1 MENITFN
8 NNNEIFNNE
17 SNSNLQRNKICWNCS
32 NLIQYNDNER
42 VVMCPSCNKY
52 NHISKINN
60 KSRNINKTFI
70 SNLNSLEN
78 NRTIDN
84 SEKIITCP
92 FCYTKNLFNSDAE
105 ELICYNCRKN
115 MNSGFINSFQ
125 FNSGDMETQLNKNI
139 VGWRI
144 VPSQQPFF
152 SSPNPM
158 TPPPQYESNTDY
170 LLKKILKKLKKQK
183 NIYEYNTIQQ
193 PNYIPFNVSK
203 LIPFPVVD
211 YYNSR
216 RINYIDEYPER
227 DNNVRLS
234 EIRYLPIKTERE
246 NPKKDGYKIT
256 IRKKKRNEKGIS
268 KSTVFEK
275 VFYLK

>member
-1 MENITFN
+1 MRNRTSSN
-8 NNNEIFNNE
+8 NNNIFNNE

-32 NLIQYNDNER
+32 NIFYYNDNEQ
-42 VVMCPSCNKY
+42 VALCPNCNKY
-52 NHISKINN
+52 NHISQINN
-60 KSRNINKTFI
+60 KSRNINNNFI
-70 SNLNSLEN
+70 SNLNNLEN

-92 FCYTKNLFNSDAE
+92 FCYTKNLFNSEAE

-115 MNSGFINSFQ
+115 IKSGFINPFQ
-125 FNSGDMETQLNKNI
+125 INSGNIGAQLDKNI

-144 VPSQQPFF
+144 VPSQQSFLTP
-152 SSPNPM
+152 PNPM
-158 TPPPQYESNTDY
+158 TPPPQNESNTDY

-183 NIYEYNTIQQ
+183 NINEYNAIQQ
-193 PNYIPFNVSK
+193 PNYIPFNAPNY
-203 LIPFPVVD
+203 IPFPIVD

-216 RINYIDEYPER
+216 SINYIDDYPGR
-227 DNNVRLS
+227 NNNVSIS

-246 NPKKDGYKIT
+246 QPKKDGYKIT
-256 IRKKKRNEKGIS
+256 IRKKKRDEKGIS
-268 KSTVFEK
+268 KSTVFER

>member
-1 MENITFN
+1 MRSITT
-8 NNNEIFNNE
+8 NNNEIFDKE
-17 SNSNLQRNKICWNCS
+17 SNSNLQRNKMCWNCS
-32 NLIQYNDNER
+32 NVFYYNDNDR
-42 VVMCPSCNKY
+42 VAMCPNCNKY

-60 KSRNINKTFI
+60 KSRNIDTNYI
-70 SNLNSLEN
+70 SNLNNLEN
-78 NRTIDN
+78 NITIDN

-92 FCYTKNLFNSDAE
+92 FCYTKNLFNSQAE

-115 MNSGFINSFQ
+115 IKTGVMNSFQ
-125 FNSGDMETQLNKNI
+125 FNSRDIETQLNKSI

-144 VPSQQPFF
+144 VPSQQSFF
-152 SSPNPM
+152 LPPNPM

-183 NIYEYNTIQQ
+183 NISELNTIQQ
-193 PNYIPFNVSK
+193 PNYIPFNAPKFV
-203 LIPFPVVD
+203 PFPIID
-211 YYNSR
+211 YNNTRS
-216 RINYIDEYPER
+216 INYIDEYPIR
-227 DNNVRLS
+227 DNNVRIS

-246 NPKKDGYKIT
+246 KPKKDGYKIT
-256 IRKKKRNEKGIS
+256 IRKKNRKEHGIS